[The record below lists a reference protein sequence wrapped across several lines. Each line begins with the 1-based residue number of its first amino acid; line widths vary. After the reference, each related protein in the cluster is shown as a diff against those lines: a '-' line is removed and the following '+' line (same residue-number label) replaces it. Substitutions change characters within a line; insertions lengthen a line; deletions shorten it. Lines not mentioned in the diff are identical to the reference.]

1 MVATISAAGRWLAR
15 TSSLK
20 RAVVAV
26 VAAALIWGT
35 SSVATKAALVRQSE
49 ARPARERTLALK

>member
-1 MVATISAAGRWLAR
+1 MVATISAARQCLVRAFGSHLAVI
-15 TSSLK
+15 
-20 RAVVAV
+20 AVVAT
-26 VAAALIWGT
+26 ALIWGT